1 MTVVSNDDIVKEI
14 SDNVSEHDMLLRLS
28 VEASRLASACSAMAM
43 QQPEGTYSS
52 YSKRKAIEDLNFR
65 CSAVVSWMKA
75 LRCVDVNDATVY
87 KFLKQWHD
95 CTGLQDELQSVCKR
109 YVTKHGTPIEVGKT
123 YRGESDAKLWYV
135 TAISDNK
142 APYTI
147 KVIGQGETTTRDVKP
162 EWLMSL

>member
-1 MTVVSNDDIVKEI
+1 MTVVSNNDIVKEI
-14 SDNVSEHDMLLRLS
+14 SDNVSEYDMLLKLS
-28 VEASRLASACSAMAM
+28 VEASGLASACSAMAM
-43 QQPEGTYSS
+43 QELEGTYSF
-52 YSKRKAIEDLNFR
+52 YSKRKAIKDLNFR

-75 LRCVDVNDATVY
+75 LRCVNVNDATVY

-95 CTGLQDELQSVCKR
+95 CTRLQDELQSVCKR

-123 YRGESDAKLWYV
+123 YRGESDGKLWYV
-135 TAISDNK
+135 TAISDDK

-162 EWLMSL
+162 EWLMSV

>member
-1 MTVVSNDDIVKEI
+1 MAVVSNDDIVKEI

-43 QQPEGTYSS
+43 QGPEGTYSL

-87 KFLKQWHD
+87 KFLKQWHA
-95 CTGLQDELQSVCKR
+95 CTGLQDEPQSVCKR

-123 YRGESDAKLWYV
+123 YRGESDGKLWYV
-135 TAISDNK
+135 TSISDRK